1 MLRKRSILAGAEMAF
16 PDELRS
22 IKVGELGGRQTEALY
37 GALEALGADEQL
49 NPERTL
55 SFIADH
61 YNNEKKKGAKG
72 NAKAMSLI
80 ESLIFRPEV
89 LHGVK
94 VGELDEGKTSAL
106 YGAMEKLQMETTLDA
121 GRSLAF
127 LADAWVAEKAKGKSA
142 NADAMKL
149 IESLAKKPR
158 MPRAPKRK

>member
-1 MLRKRSILAGAEMAF
+1 MAF
-16 PDELRS
+16 PEELRS
-22 IKVGELGGRQTEALY
+22 VKVGELGRKQTDALY
-37 GALEALGADEQL
+37 GALEALEADEQL

-55 SFIADH
+55 SFVADR
-61 YNNEKKKGAKG
+61 YDAEKKKGAKG

-89 LHGVK
+89 LRGIK
-94 VGELDEGKTSAL
+94 VGELDEGRTDSL

-121 GRSLAF
+121 GKSLAF
-127 LADAWVAEKAKGKSA
+127 LADAWVAEKAKGKGA

-158 MPRAPKRK
+158 APKRK